1 MDSPAWPNAS
11 TIPKYVQL
19 SVECHSLHPM
29 PCSYYVDLISK
40 EGLIGIVLAQSPEF
54 VAPHGAKQPIFGT
67 NPIGISIP
75 AQVRGSRGPR
85 LHAMH
90 TWRRTGWRV
99 QQLRNRAVP
108 RLAHA
113 E

>member
-1 MDSPAWPNAS
+1 
-11 TIPKYVQL
+11 
-19 SVECHSLHPM
+19 M

-75 AQVRGSRGPR
+75 AQVGAR
-85 LHAMH
+85 
-90 TWRRTGWRV
+90 
-99 QQLRNRAVP
+99 QQGGAPTCAFRSYVTEGRMEGAPAKGTVTCPALR
-108 RLAHA
+108 
-113 E
+113 